1 MGGSEIALAVA
12 ARTAAQVAQ
21 VTGQFAPI
29 PWLSPAVGVLCA
41 IIQLCENVS
50 ANR

>member
-1 MGGSEIALAVA
+1 MGGSDIVVAVGKA
-12 ARTAAQVAQ
+12 AAQAAMISA
-21 VTGQFAPI
+21 QFAPV
-29 PWLSPAVGVLCA
+29 PWMCPAAELLCA